1 MLDHKV
7 LLVFEDSLV
16 GLWELAVGDT
26 LGCRRGEGRRG
37 EEKGGVGRGGRGEG
51 GRVSM
56 QNKQARASTYTY
68 SRVYSHS
75 VYNNY
80 KYV

>member
-26 LGCRRGEGRRG
+26 LGCRRGEGGG
-37 EEKGGVGRGGRGEG
+37 EKKGGVGRGGEGRGGRGGG

-56 QNKQARASTYTY
+56 
-68 SRVYSHS
+68 
-75 VYNNY
+75 
-80 KYV
+80 